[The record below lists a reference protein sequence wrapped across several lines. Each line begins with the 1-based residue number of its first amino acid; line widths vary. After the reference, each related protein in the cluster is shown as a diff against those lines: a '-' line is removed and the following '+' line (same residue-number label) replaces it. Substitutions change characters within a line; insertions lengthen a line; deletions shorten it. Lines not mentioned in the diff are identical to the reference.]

1 MAEYFFI
8 LNRITNNSLRR
19 QRQFRDREN
28 PLELEDNVLM
38 QKYRFP
44 RHVIHSLIENLKPFI
59 SRKTVRN
66 SAIPSHLQVLVALRF
81 FASGSFQNVT
91 GDVVN
96 ISQSSVSRI
105 VNSIS
110 DLLCKMSKNYIKFP
124 TATNEINQLQLK
136 FQSISGFPR
145 VLGLVDGTL
154 INIKSPGGLDEP
166 LYVSRK
172 GKHSINVQLVCDNE
186 MQILDIVAKWPGS
199 THDSFIWANS

>member
-1 MAEYFFI
+1 MVEYFFI
-8 LNRITNNSLRR
+8 LNQITNNSLRR
-19 QRQFRDREN
+19 QKKFRDREN

-44 RHVIHSLIENLKPFI
+44 RHVIHSLIEKLKPFI

-105 VNSIS
+105 VNSIC

-124 TATNEINQLQLK
+124 TETNEINQLKLK

-145 VLGLVDGTL
+145 
-154 INIKSPGGLDEP
+154 IN
-166 LYVSRK
+166 RR
-172 GKHSINVQLVCDNE
+172 NFN
-186 MQILDIVAKWPGS
+186 
-199 THDSFIWANS
+199 